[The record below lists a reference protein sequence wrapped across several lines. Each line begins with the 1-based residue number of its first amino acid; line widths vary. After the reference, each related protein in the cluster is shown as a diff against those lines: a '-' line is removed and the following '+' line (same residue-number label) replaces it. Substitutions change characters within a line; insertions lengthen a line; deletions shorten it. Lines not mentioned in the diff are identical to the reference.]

1 MPFRPLL
8 APGRVVLVDAATP
21 ASNRAEVLDL
31 AARLLAAKG
40 GLPPRQVHDLL
51 VQREALA
58 STGIGFGIAI
68 PHARVADLAEDTG
81 VFLRLPRG
89 VDFGAADGIDV
100 DLVFAMAVSEAH
112 VQAHLRRL
120 AAIADRLGNP
130 AFCASLRAAADE
142 TALATLLLD
151 ADHYQSAA

>member
-31 AARLLAAKG
+31 AARLLAGHG
-40 GLPPRQVHDLL
+40 GLQARQVHELL
-51 VQREALA
+51 VQRETLA

-68 PHARVADLAEDTG
+68 PHARIPDLAEDTG

-89 VDFGAADGIDV
+89 VDFGAADGLEV
-100 DLVFAMAVSEAH
+100 DLVFAMAVSEAN
-112 VQAHLRRL
+112 VQSHLRRL

-130 AFCASLRAAADE
+130 AFCASLRAAGDE